1 MKKNLLLVILLLFVS
16 FQMHSQRVYS
26 VVFNQLPSDSQIY
39 QRNDNKEATV
49 DISGI
54 IEIAGWDYMSVLVS
68 RNSEKFQYKRSIFRY
83 NDKGIGTFSLTP
95 TIKAELADY
104 NFEIYACKGL
114 DSILMV
120 SRKNISAGEVFL
132 INGQSN
138 GAAYNVNYFPYSF
151 TNKYCRTFGLPQYG
165 KAYTEADILWTQ
177 SDYSVGT
184 WGLELQRLFLEK
196 YKMPSCIINGSVH
209 GTQID
214 LHQRNDSNPTNIYS
228 IYGRLL
234 YRAQKAHVDK
244 NFRALFFWQGENDI
258 AENEPENWPTK
269 FDKLFNSWRQDYAN
283 LNKYY
288 IFQINSIAYKKY
300 GSGTLRDYQRKIQ
313 EKYAPF
319 IESIATVG
327 NNGYDGAHYTN
338 EGYIQFANEIFRRL
352 ERDFY
357 GVKFVE
363 SVSSPSIKKIFY
375 TTDKKNEIALVF
387 DEDQKM
393 LWKNDT
399 LLTNNDGS
407 LVTQYMKNY
416 FLLDNKLGEVVS
428 GKADKNKIIL
438 TLKSNST
445 ATKLT
450 YLLPYFPYDD
460 TEKRGFFGGPY
471 LQNNLGVKA
480 LTFQDVKIEDKDP
493 DAPTKLP
500 NPQLVAVPVFYNKVN
515 LSWQSILGATKY
527 VLERQE
533 QDKPIQIIKTLDNTV
548 NSYTDSTLNQNTS
561 YTYRIQAL
569 NETISSD
576 YAIIAIKTPSMLEK
590 PILNIEIISTSVL
603 KIKWNTISNAT
614 SYILERKSG
623 ADTDFIVIQTLA
635 NNVSEFTDTN
645 LKANTLY
652 SYRIKAFGD
661 KTASQ
666 ETISNA
672 QTPIILAMP
681 NLKALEITHES
692 IQLQWEQ
699 IALASKYILE
709 RKTIGDTDFKKIFE
723 SENLLTFTD
732 AKLKDNQNY
741 LYRLKAINAFSES
754 QFSTIEL
761 KTNAILAIDS
771 QEKNLIKIYPN
782 PVNSILQ
789 IQLPKTNNYIVSILD
804 FLGNK
809 VFEKTILNQNLFSLD
824 LSTLKK
830 GLYLVIINNNQEIYS
845 SKFILE

>member
-165 KAYTEADILWTQ
+165 KAYTEADTLWTQ

-500 NPQLVAVPVFYNKVN
+500 NPQLVAIPVFYNKVN

-533 QDKPIQIIKTLDNTV
+533 QDKPFQIIKTLDNTV

>member
-83 NDKGIGTFSLTP
+83 NDKGIGTFSLAP

-165 KAYTEADILWTQ
+165 KAYTEADTLWTQ

-500 NPQLVAVPVFYNKVN
+500 NPQLVAIPVFYNKVN
-515 LSWQSILGATKY
+515 LSWQGILGATKY

-533 QDKPIQIIKTLDNTV
+533 QDKPFQIIKTLDNTV

-576 YAIIAIKTPSMLEK
+576 FAIIAIKTPSMLEK

-623 ADTDFIVIQTLA
+623 ADTDFIIIQTLA